1 MRWVVGAALAVLLAL
16 PAVLSSYAMTIF
28 ILIFFYAFLGQAWNS
43 VGGYAGQ
50 LSVGHAA
57 FVGVGGYTAAMLSI
71 EGGLTPWVGMF
82 VGAVLAAL
90 LGAIIGYLGFRFG
103 LRGFYFVL
111 LTVAF
116 AEICRIAVSNIDA
129 LGGPLGLYITFTG
142 DPRQFQFSDGRVY
155 YYVALA
161 LMLVATAT
169 AWAIE
174 RRRFGMYLAAIREDE
189 AAAEALGV
197 DAFKY
202 KMLAMIVS
210 SFLTGLAG
218 TFYAFYLFSLQPNTL
233 FGIPLSV
240 EIAIRPIVG
249 GAGTLLGPI
258 VGSFILTPLAEL
270 SRLYLG
276 QGGLH
281 GAHLIAYGVLLIGVV
296 LFLPEGAYPRL
307 RRALQRSR
315 GAPFSGDERSHAA
328 PVSGHPRSEPG
339 DERSHAAPV
348 SGHPQSEPGDERSHA
363 APVSGHPQSEPAD
376 ERSHAAPVSGHPQSE
391 PASRPPLQQ
400 TLLVARGLSR
410 RFGGLQAVAGLD
422 LTVQHGEMLGL
433 IGPNGAGKTT
443 VFNLLSG
450 FLTPDAG
457 DVSFRDRSIV
467 GLPPH
472 AICRL
477 GLARTF
483 QIVRPFPRMTVLEN
497 VRVGALAR
505 HPQAVAARARARDVV
520 ERVGLGA
527 RERVTAGA
535 LTLAERKRLELARA
549 LATEPSLLLLDEVMA
564 GLNPTEIETIIQLIR
579 GIHESGVSILLI
591 EHNMRAVMALSH
603 RIVVLSFGEKIAEGA
618 PADIANHPKVVEAY
632 LGDEY
637 VRAAPA

>member
-1 MRWVVGAALAVLLAL
+1 MRWAVVAALAVLLAL
-16 PAVLSSYAMTIF
+16 PAVLSSYAVTIF
-28 ILIFFYAFLGQAWNS
+28 ILIFFYGFLGQAWNI

-50 LSVGHAA
+50 LSAGHAA

-71 EGGLTPWVGMF
+71 EAGLTPWVGMF
-82 VGAVLAAL
+82 VGAALAAL

-129 LGGPLGLYITFTG
+129 IGGPLGLYITFTG
-142 DPRQFQFSDGRVY
+142 DPRQFQFRDSRVY
-155 YYVALA
+155 YYIALA
-161 LMLVATAT
+161 LMLAATAT

-174 RRRFGMYLAAIREDE
+174 RRRFGIYLAAIREDE

-197 DAFKY
+197 NALKY
-202 KMLAMIVS
+202 KVLAMVVS
-210 SFLTGLAG
+210 SFLTGLGG

-240 EIAIRPIVG
+240 EIIIRPIVG

-258 VGSFILTPLAEL
+258 LGSFILTPLAEL

-307 RRALQRSR
+307 RRVLQRRSR
-315 GAPFSGDERSHAA
+315 VPPVSGPPHPKGCPQERSRVA
-328 PVSGHPRSEPG
+328 PVSGPPRSE
-339 DERSHAAPV
+339 
-348 SGHPQSEPGDERSHA
+348 SG
-363 APVSGHPQSEPAD
+363 
-376 ERSHAAPVSGHPQSE
+376 
-391 PASRPPLQQ
+391 SRPPLQK

-422 LTVQHGEMLGL
+422 LAVEHGEMLGL

-457 DVSFRDRSIV
+457 DVRFRDRSLV

-483 QIVRPFPRMTVLEN
+483 QLVRPFPRMSVLEN

-505 HPQAVAARARARDVV
+505 HPQALEARARARDVV

-527 RERVTAGA
+527 REHVTAGT
-535 LTLAERKRLELARA
+535 LTLAERKRLELGRA
-549 LATEPSLLLLDEVMA
+549 LATEPTLLLLDEVMA
-564 GLNPTEIETIIQLIR
+564 GLNPTEIETIIRLIR
-579 GIHESGVSILLI
+579 GIHASGVSILLI

-603 RIVVLSFGEKIAEGA
+603 RIVVLGFGEKIAEGT
-618 PADIANHPKVVEAY
+618 PGDIANHPKVVEAY
-632 LGDEY
+632 LGDED

>member
-1 MRWVVGAALAVLLAL
+1 MRWAVVAALAVLLAL
-16 PAVLSSYAMTIF
+16 PVVLSSYAVTIF
-28 ILIFFYAFLGQAWNS
+28 ILIFFYGFLGQAWNI

-50 LSVGHAA
+50 LSAGHAA

-71 EGGLTPWVGMF
+71 EAGLTPWVGMF
-82 VGAVLAAL
+82 VGAALAAL

-129 LGGPLGLYITFTG
+129 IGGPLGLYITFTG
-142 DPRQFQFSDGRVY
+142 DPRQFQFRDGRVY
-155 YYVALA
+155 YYIALA
-161 LMLVATAT
+161 LMLAATAT
-169 AWAIE
+169 AWAIA
-174 RRRFGMYLAAIREDE
+174 RRRFGIYLAAIREDE

-197 DAFKY
+197 NALKY
-202 KMLAMIVS
+202 KMLAMVVS
-210 SFLTGLAG
+210 SFLTGLGG

-240 EIAIRPIVG
+240 EIIIRPIVG

-258 VGSFILTPLAEL
+258 LGSFILTPLAEL

-307 RRALQRSR
+307 RRVLQRSR
-315 GAPFSGDERSHAA
+315 LAS
-328 PVSGHPRSEPG
+328 VSGHPRSEPG
-339 DERSHAAPV
+339 
-348 SGHPQSEPGDERSHA
+348 
-363 APVSGHPQSEPAD
+363 
-376 ERSHAAPVSGHPQSE
+376 
-391 PASRPPLQQ
+391 SRPPLQMPV
-400 TLLVARGLSR
+400 LVARGLSK

-422 LTVQHGEMLGL
+422 LAVEHGEMLGL

-457 DVSFRDRSIV
+457 DVSFRDRSLV

-483 QIVRPFPRMTVLEN
+483 QLVRPFPRMSVLEN

-505 HPQAVAARARARDVV
+505 HPQALEARARARDVV

-527 RERVTAGA
+527 REHVTAGT
-535 LTLAERKRLELARA
+535 LTLAERKRLELGRA
-549 LATEPSLLLLDEVMA
+549 LATEPTLLLLDEVMA
-564 GLNPTEIETIIQLIR
+564 GLNPTEIEPIIRLIR
-579 GIHESGVSILLI
+579 GIHASGVSILLI

-603 RIVVLSFGEKIAEGA
+603 RIVVLSFGEKIAEGT

-632 LGDEY
+632 LGDAY

>member
-1 MRWVVGAALAVLLAL
+1 VRWALVAALVVLLAL
-16 PAVLSSYAMTIF
+16 PAVLSSYAVTLF
-28 ILIFFYAFLGQAWNS
+28 ILIFFYGFLGQAWNI

-71 EGGLTPWVGMF
+71 ETGLTPWLGMLVG
-82 VGAVLAAL
+82 GALAAL

-129 LGGPLGLYITFTG
+129 VGGPLGLYITFTG
-142 DPRQFQFSDGRVY
+142 DPRQFQFQDSRVY
-155 YYVALA
+155 YYIALA
-161 LMLVATAT
+161 LMLVATAA

-174 RRRFGMYLAAIREDE
+174 RRRFGIYLAAIREDE

-197 DAFKY
+197 NAFKY

-210 SFLTGLAG
+210 SFLTGLGG

-240 EIAIRPIVG
+240 EIIIRPIVG

-258 VGSFILTPLAEL
+258 LGSFILTPLAEL

-307 RRALQRSR
+307 RRLLQR
-315 GAPFSGDERSHAA
+315 
-328 PVSGHPRSEPG
+328 
-339 DERSHAAPV
+339 
-348 SGHPQSEPGDERSHA
+348 
-363 APVSGHPQSEPAD
+363 
-376 ERSHAAPVSGHPQSE
+376 
-391 PASRPPLQQ
+391 SRPPLQSEPARIVLRPPSAQ
-400 TLLVARGLSR
+400 AGLTAPATVTLLEARGLSR

-422 LTVQHGEMLGL
+422 LTVAPGEMLGL

-457 DVSFRDRSIV
+457 DVRFRGRSIV

-472 AICRL
+472 AICRR

-497 VRVGALAR
+497 VRVGALAL
-505 HPQAVAARARARDVV
+505 HPRAPEALARARDVV
-520 ERVGLGA
+520 ARVGLGA
-527 RERVTAGA
+527 RERVAAGA

-549 LATEPSLLLLDEVMA
+549 LATGPALLLLDEVMA

-591 EHNMRAVMALSH
+591 EHNMRAVMALSQ
-603 RIVVLSFGEKIAEGA
+603 RIVVLSFGERIAEGT
-618 PADIANHPKVVEAY
+618 PTDIANHPKVIEAY

-637 VRAAPA
+637 VHAAPA